1 MLGTALLIVA
11 GTAGAAASQVDIA
24 LNIGASTRPNP
35 RTLIPNGETT
45 TVTSRN
51 FYAFVSIDLITP
63 TPGGRPKVRVEL
75 GGGLRWGA
83 DDPDPADLC
92 TSTPTIGECQTP
104 ELVPITGQ
112 SGGGWF
118 WDVVAPGNGTY
129 TLSAAIVEAAEPDPD
144 PSNNRSS
151 ITIVVNE
158 SAGGGS
164 GEGGSGGGGGGSASI
179 SASAVKL
186 SPAKPRA
193 GSTLVASV
201 RVTRGGSPVKPTGVA
216 CAATVGKTKIRG
228 GVRSSSGVASCL
240 FKTPKSGK
248 GKTMV
253 GSVSFRAGGQSFQ
266 RRFVSR
272 LG

>member
-1 MLGTALLIVA
+1 VRRLLIVGLTLGVATVGALTASARPAADDVSLDIFLRAGNLVTETRGPNFQIVAEVSAETGVRQSVTMTVTLPPGLDWGRDGPDPSEGCSGTRPAVCRLPLEPNPA
-11 GTAGAAASQVDIA
+11 GT
-24 LNIGASTRPNP
+24 IG
-35 RTLIPNGETT
+35 
-45 TVTSRN
+45 V
-51 FYAFVSIDLITP
+51 
-63 TPGGRPKVRVEL
+63 
-75 GGGLRWGA
+75 
-83 DDPDPADLC
+83 
-92 TSTPTIGECQTP
+92 
-104 ELVPITGQ
+104 
-112 SGGGWF
+112 GWV
-118 WDVVAPGNGTY
+118 WDVVSQAPGTY
-129 TLSAAIVEAAEPDPD
+129 EISGRVDPD
-144 PSNNRSS
+144 EADPNATNNTDVFR
-151 ITIVVNE
+151 VQVLAAAPE
-158 SAGGGS
+158 GGG
-164 GEGGSGGGGGGSASI
+164 EGGGGGGSATT

-186 SPAKPRA
+186 SPARPRA